1 MLVIFTITCF
11 ALQVFGTGWKPE
23 ILLFFVYAKL
33 DGRCNIFLLSSS
45 LLSKK
50 LKIKIYR
57 TIILPVV
64 LYGCETWSLIMRE
77 EHRLRGFENRM
88 LRIFGTKRDE
98 VTSKWRKL
106 HNEELNDLYSSPR
119 IVQVIKSKRMRQVGH
134 VAYMGEQRGLYR
146 VLVGKPEQKR
156 LPGRPRHRL

>member
-1 MLVIFTITCF
+1 
-11 ALQVFGTGWKPE
+11 
-23 ILLFFVYAKL
+23 
-33 DGRCNIFLLSSS
+33 

-64 LYGCETWSLIMRE
+64 FYGCGTWSLIMRE

-98 VTSKWRKL
+98 VTSEWRKL